1 VHISSAP
8 QSRSAPG
15 EPLGLMKTVK
25 QVRIWGLLALVAL
38 IISLPLLFGD
48 PTYTSLGVY
57 VLLYTCAAVAWN
69 LFSGFTGYINL
80 GAAAYIGIGGY
91 TMAVLCQDW
100 NIQGGYGP
108 FFLLPLAGLIAA
120 VWAIPLGWLALR
132 LRRYAFI
139 VMTIAIFYICQYL
152 SYNLDG
158 LTNGATGIFLPNP
171 PWDAYFFDIPFY
183 YIAFALLILVTFT
196 SWWVR
201 YSKYGLSLLA
211 IREDEERARSLG
223 VKTHLYKLVAYV
235 LSSFFIGMVG
245 AVLVYYTGTVY
256 PYSAFNTNFNITVTV
271 ITFVGGLGTI
281 IGPIL
286 GGLLLVPLQQ
296 YLNTQFDTGAANFGL
311 VVFGTILLLT
321 IILLPEGIVPT
332 LSKYGKKWIA
342 LFSTEHEKEIL
353 LQTSFN
359 TSSEVSLNNVSVLAS
374 SEVSLNNVS
383 ALSLPEIFVKS
394 AFTEVS
400 SKHAALKIPHRLT
413 ERSLPESVVIGNTR
427 FRPKRLVLISQ
438 EGSIE
443 SQEQGT
449 ASTATGWR
457 CPYCQR
463 PFLLNG
469 NTCYCP
475 RCGFTR
481 PLYV

>member
-1 VHISSAP
+1 
-8 QSRSAPG
+8 
-15 EPLGLMKTVK
+15 VK
-25 QVRIWGLLALVAL
+25 RVRIWGLLALVAL
-38 IISLPLLFGD
+38 IISLPLMFGD
-48 PTYTSLGVY
+48 SSFTSLGVY
-57 VLLYTCAAVAWN
+57 VLLYTCAAVSWN

-80 GAAAYIGIGGY
+80 GAAAYVGIGGY

-152 SYNLDG
+152 AYNLDG

-183 YIAFALLILVTFT
+183 YIAFALLTLVTFT

-211 IREDEERARSLG
+211 IREDEERARGLG

-235 LSSFFIGMVG
+235 LSSFFLGMFG
-245 AVLVYYTGTVY
+245 AVLVYYTGTIY

-271 ITFVGGLGTI
+271 ITFVGGLGTV

-296 YLNTQFDTGAANFGL
+296 YLDTQFGAVAANFGL

-321 IILLPEGIVPT
+321 VILLPEGIVPT

-342 LFSTEHEKEIL
+342 LFNTESMKKIL
-353 LQTSFN
+353 LLPSFN
-359 TSSEVSLNNVSVLAS
+359 TSSETSFNNVSALASSETSLNNVSVLAS
-374 SEVSLNNVS
+374 SETSLNNVN
-383 ALSLPEIFVKS
+383 ALALPEIFVKS
-394 AFTEVS
+394 DFTEVS

-413 ERSLPESVVIGNTR
+413 EPSLPESVVIGNTR
-427 FRPKRLVLISQ
+427 FRPKRLVSISQ
-438 EGSIE
+438 KGSTE
-443 SQEQGT
+443 TQEQGT
-449 ASTATGWR
+449 VSAAKGWR

-481 PLYV
+481 PLYR

>member
-1 VHISSAP
+1 MRISSAP
-8 QSRSAPG
+8 QSRIAPG
-15 EPLGLMKTVK
+15 EPLGLLKTVK
-25 QVRIWGLLALVAL
+25 HVRIWGLLTLVAL

-48 PTYTSLGVY
+48 STFTSLGVN

-91 TMAVLCQDW
+91 TMAILCQDW
-100 NIQGGYGP
+100 KIQGGYGP

-120 VWAIPLGWLALR
+120 VCAIPLGWLALR

-139 VMTIAIFYICQYL
+139 MMTIAIFYICQYL
-152 SYNLDG
+152 AYNLDG
-158 LTNGATGIFLPNP
+158 LTKGAMGIFLPNP

-183 YIAFALLILVTFT
+183 YIAFALLAVITFI

-201 YSKYGLSLLA
+201 HSKYGLGLFA
-211 IREDEERARSLG
+211 IRDDEERALGLG
-223 VKTHLYKLVAYV
+223 VKTDLYKLVAYV

-256 PYSAFNTNFNITVTV
+256 PYSAFDTNFNISVTV
-271 ITFVGGLGTI
+271 ITLVGGIGTV
-281 IGPIL
+281 IGPMV

-296 YLNTQFDTGAANFGL
+296 YLNTQFGTVAANFGL

-321 IILLPEGIVPT
+321 VILLPEGIVPT
-332 LSKYGKKWIA
+332 LSKYGKKWFA
-342 LFSTEHEKEIL
+342 QYNSKHSKEIL
-353 LQTSFN
+353 LQASIN
-359 TSSEVSLNNVSVLAS
+359 TPSETSLNNASVLA
-374 SEVSLNNVS
+374 
-383 ALSLPEIFVKS
+383 LPEIFVKS
-394 AFTEVS
+394 DLIELS
-400 SKHAALKIPHRLT
+400 SKHVALNIPRRLT
-413 ERSLPESVVIGNTR
+413 ERPLPESVVIGNEK
-427 FRPKRLVLISQ
+427 FRPKRLVSISQ

-443 SQEQGT
+443 TQEQGT
-449 ASTATGWR
+449 NSTAKGWR

-481 PLYV
+481 PLYG

>member
-1 VHISSAP
+1 MRISSAP
-8 QSRSAPG
+8 QSRIAPG
-15 EPLGLMKTVK
+15 EPLGLLKTVK
-25 QVRIWGLLALVAL
+25 RVRIWGLLALVAL

-48 PTYTSLGVY
+48 STFTSLGVY

-100 NIQGGYGP
+100 KIQGGYGP
-108 FFLLPLAGLIAA
+108 FFLLPLAGMIAA
-120 VWAIPLGWLALR
+120 MWAIPLGWLALR

-152 SYNLDG
+152 AYNLDG

-183 YIAFALLILVTFT
+183 YIAFALLAVITFT

-201 YSKYGLSLLA
+201 HSKYGLGLFA
-211 IREDEERARSLG
+211 IRDDEERALGLG
-223 VKTHLYKLVAYV
+223 VKTDLYKLVAYV

-271 ITFVGGLGTI
+271 ITLVGGIGTV
-281 IGPIL
+281 IGPIV

-296 YLNTQFDTGAANFGL
+296 YLNTQFGAVAANFGL

-321 IILLPEGIVPT
+321 VILLPEGIVPT
-332 LSKYGKKWIA
+332 LSKYGKKWFA
-342 LFSTEHEKEIL
+342 LFNTKHSKEML
-353 LQTSFN
+353 LQPSFN
-359 TSSEVSLNNVSVLAS
+359 TPSETSFNNVSVLAS
-374 SEVSLNNVS
+374 
-383 ALSLPEIFVKS
+383 
-394 AFTEVS
+394 
-400 SKHAALKIPHRLT
+400 
-413 ERSLPESVVIGNTR
+413 
-427 FRPKRLVLISQ
+427 
-438 EGSIE
+438 
-443 SQEQGT
+443 
-449 ASTATGWR
+449 
-457 CPYCQR
+457 
-463 PFLLNG
+463 
-469 NTCYCP
+469 
-475 RCGFTR
+475 
-481 PLYV
+481 